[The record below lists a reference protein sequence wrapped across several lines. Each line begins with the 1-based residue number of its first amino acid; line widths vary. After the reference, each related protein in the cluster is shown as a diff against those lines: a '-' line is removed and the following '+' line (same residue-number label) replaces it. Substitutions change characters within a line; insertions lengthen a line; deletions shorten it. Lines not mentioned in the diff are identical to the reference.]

1 MTATAQQLQ
10 LIKDSIK
17 TIPDYPKPGILFR
30 DVTSLLEDPK
40 AYAESIKLL
49 ADRYRDAGVTKVVG
63 TEARGFL
70 FGAPVA
76 LVLGVGFVPVRKPG
90 KLPRETISETYDLE
104 YGTDSLEIHV
114 DAIQPGEKILVID
127 DLLAT
132 GGTIEATA
140 KLIRRL
146 GGEVTDAAFIINLPE
161 LGGEKRLNSLL
172 SKLKELVDQLLFFFL
187 VLGHRNVQH
196 AHIVKDAGGVL
207 LLFIGEGLPGHGV
220 HVQGKLRNILEVNA
234 DHLPFGSGNIFQLQ
248 IIFHCGTP

>member
-10 LIKDSIK
+10 FIKDSIK

-104 YGTDSLEIHV
+104 YGTDSLEIHL

-161 LGGEKRLNSLL
+161 LGGEKRLNSLNIHCY
-172 SKLKELVDQLLFFFL
+172 SLVSFD
-187 VLGHRNVQH
+187 GH
-196 AHIVKDAGGVL
+196 
-207 LLFIGEGLPGHGV
+207 
-220 HVQGKLRNILEVNA
+220 
-234 DHLPFGSGNIFQLQ
+234 
-248 IIFHCGTP
+248 